1 MANTSRLEGNMR
13 KRLWQLTANSF
24 LYAEQELNIPTKL
37 ESTPAASISKFF
49 FFLGTPL
56 LQSILITFLKERNQK
71 KSLTLPSLRI
81 KTVRI
86 EVSFLHCAQ
95 KKPTTTASMALVN
108 KLLKY
113 R

>member
-1 MANTSRLEGNMR
+1 MR
-13 KRLWQLTANSF
+13 KRLWQLTDNSF

-49 FFLGTPL
+49 FFWYSSFAIYLNYLSKRKKP
-56 LQSILITFLKERNQK
+56 K

-86 EVSFLHCAQ
+86 EVSFLHCSQ